1 MYSQVLVW
9 SYINIIFMLVGYKVM
24 NMTIDCCCLCCNK
37 IFILNAKNQLKIGH
51 SDKTNLEKG
60 GYMFIYRIK
69 NKDELK
75 EKMLKIVEK
84 WYDEVINQINHW

>member
-1 MYSQVLVW
+1 
-9 SYINIIFMLVGYKVM
+9 
-24 NMTIDCCCLCCNK
+24 
-37 IFILNAKNQLKIGH
+37 
-51 SDKTNLEKG
+51 
-60 GYMFIYRIK
+60 MFIYRIK